1 MMKRP
6 GMKRPAAG
14 TTPIQ
19 STISKL
25 ARGISK
31 QDLLANQKEKDP
43 EETDPETS
51 GRDKAKGQKYIKL
64 KDSLPDH
71 IVDLVEKQSL
81 KSASPRQFKSMAINK
96 LFVKN
101 KQGRLELN
109 LTDQLFEE
117 HKKIYTKRYST
128 ERENAMPESILKG
141 LYFHNDDN
149 AFKMALKN
157 GDIMEVDCGGG
168 KAMYAFQSY
177 EKGKEDAT
185 VDSQTLKG
193 NSKISKEQGKLLAQ
207 AFQAVSWNWNYKDKD
222 CDRVLPGATIPPSIA
237 NLIKEATESQQ
248 KLAKEAGLII
258 KQWTLDRSDKRFT
271 DLKRGH
277 GVCTQNIAKLNH
289 MGEFHE
295 LPDDLEPTKENLD
308 AVMLAMATHTS
319 EYNELIEVAR
329 GILKAKK
336 K

>member
-1 MMKRP
+1 
-6 GMKRPAAG
+6 MKRPAAG
-14 TTPIQ
+14 TAPIQ

-31 QDLLANQKEKDP
+31 QDLVANQKEKDP

-128 ERENAMPESILKG
+128 ERENAMPESILKS
-141 LYFHNDDN
+141 LVFP
-149 AFKMALKN
+149 
-157 GDIMEVDCGGG
+157 
-168 KAMYAFQSY
+168 Q
-177 EKGKEDAT
+177 
-185 VDSQTLKG
+185 
-193 NSKISKEQGKLLAQ
+193 
-207 AFQAVSWNWNYKDKD
+207 
-222 CDRVLPGATIPPSIA
+222 
-237 NLIKEATESQQ
+237 
-248 KLAKEAGLII
+248 
-258 KQWTLDRSDKRFT
+258 
-271 DLKRGH
+271 
-277 GVCTQNIAKLNH
+277 
-289 MGEFHE
+289 
-295 LPDDLEPTKENLD
+295 
-308 AVMLAMATHTS
+308 
-319 EYNELIEVAR
+319 
-329 GILKAKK
+329 
-336 K
+336 